1 MDAGQIKLYVINA
14 STLGVTTF
22 TTLEMG
28 LKILLLVVTIGYTID
43 KWLKLRKERN
53 ENKTGRTIPNSS
65 CNQERALITRA
76 LF

>member
-1 MDAGQIKLYVINA
+1 MDTGQIKLYIINA

-53 ENKTGRTIPNSS
+53 KKK
-65 CNQERALITRA
+65 
-76 LF
+76 